1 MRKSLRIIVAV
12 IAALFVSSSLLSA
25 KDQETINREIFEKV
39 YSAVRDDIGKPMP
52 ELVVKIAQQFLGT
65 EYVAGT
71 LEKEPEALQMYLDQ
85 TDCILF
91 VELCSCL
98 ALTYKGL
105 YIEQAGDGKTFTVGG
120 EPSLRKAS
128 PSYELLCHNIQNMR
142 YRLGKI
148 DGYSSRIHYTS
159 EWILQN
165 QTNGIITEYTAVLGK
180 EHPQKFS
187 YMSKHPSSYK
197 QLKNDPE
204 MVKKIA
210 SCEKQIESQAP
221 FYIITQE
228 DLRKPEIISQIK
240 SGDIVTF
247 ISTVDGLD
255 LAHVAI
261 AFETDGQMH
270 FIHASSA
277 AMKVIVE
284 PKTLADYAKNGIRIS
299 RFNF

>member
-1 MRKSLRIIVAV
+1 MRKFIKVVVAS
-12 IAALFVSSSLLSA
+12 IAALVMSASLLGA
-25 KDQETINREIFEKV
+25 QNQESINKEIFDKV
-39 YSAVRDDIGKPMP
+39 YSAVKSDIDKPMP
-52 ELVVKIAQQFLGT
+52 ELVTKIALQFLGT

-71 LEKEPEALQMYLDQ
+71 LEKEPEALQMYLDK

-98 ALTYKGL
+98 AMTYKGL
-105 YIEQAGDGKTFTVGG
+105 SIEQAGDGKIYTVGG
-120 EPSLRKAS
+120 PLSVKKAK

-142 YRLGKI
+142 YRLGTI

-165 QTNGIITEYTAVLGK
+165 QTNGIMTEFTATIGK

-187 YMSKHPSSYK
+187 YMSKHPASYK
-197 QLKNDPE
+197 QLKNSPKE
-204 MVKKIA
+204 VEKIMGY
-210 SCEKQIESQAP
+210 EKHLEEQAP
-221 FYIITQE
+221 YYIITQE
-228 DLRKPEIISQIK
+228 DLRKPEVIAKIH
-240 SGDIVTF
+240 SGDIITF

-261 AFETDGQMH
+261 AYEHDGQMH

-277 AMKVIVE
+277 AMKVIIE
-284 PKTLADYAKNGIRIS
+284 PKTLADYAKNGLRVS